1 VVACSVVLGAYEVHN
16 QVDLGYDDTTKGDGE
31 EEERREEP
39 VYLCMSEQGLCVYID
54 LVGVPMVDSTR

>member
-1 VVACSVVLGAYEVHN
+1 VACSVVLGAYEVHN

-39 VYLCMSEQGLCVYID
+39 VYLCMSEQGLYVYID